1 MAEESTVEHSEI
13 PWYSKVFMCISN
25 RNRINPEKVELDDC
39 DFFIVEPRRTLRILR
54 PIQSGDEFYE
64 LKDDRPE
71 SINENFITRWTRR
84 PHSLNKCRC
93 SFRQSSIRLS
103 PERKIISAEINRI
116 RRSLREADKTGQN
129 IDELEKKISVN
140 LNCFNDPLTT
150 NVGRSQDDSNDIDHM
165 NKNKIVKELEN
176 YIDILLKEVLNDTM
190 KFISNA
196 DNTLDKSRKT
206 LDKKTEN
213 KLNDNDNISLKSP
226 LDISFAFLPDYQS
239 DKHDI
244 EEEEEEEKTANTS
257 EHQVYVNEA
266 FIGTVHDP
274 DCLDFDLRRP
284 LDDDKHI
291 DKVDCVDSGIN
302 SVETMEFPLDSG
314 VSLEQSLMEII
325 DAKFGPARL
334 SHGWDNLETQNN
346 IVNKD
351 DENISKIIEIKET
364 NDEIK
369 ENEDINLITSLSR
382 DNMECEEKIA
392 NEVMDI
398 DLKNIEKLDTPII
411 ENQFDKLR
419 LGLKNDSK
427 TSTMNDESVKK
438 INSVTVLCGKLT
450 LKLSK
455 KNNNTCEKSRR
466 CKKNI
471 KSKLDRQK
479 KRKNKGAE
487 MKDYR
492 ATWKG
497 CRNSN
502 SSPCDKELS
511 SSPVVFRRNQ
521 KPIIVFLHGFGSSAE
536 VFGHQLQ
543 YFSSLGYP
551 CIAPELLGHGMS
563 SAPNR
568 LQDYHFN
575 KLLNDIEAVLH
586 HYAFKPGRKCV
597 LVAHNYGCSFATAL
611 GCKYQNEIRQL
622 VLISGGG
629 PTPLAPPTTESMMQA
644 CFRVILSPLLVCGVR
659 RNILYSGRGQQ
670 HPYCGPEPDNQWPS
684 QMKYVLNGMIWPDGD
699 YTFHRKI
706 TTPTLLIYG
715 LRDNKVSLVQEC
727 QMERTVLKAFLEAIP
742 TAGHSPMTDAPEQV
756 NHMIHCFIDLW
767 KKKN

>member
-1 MAEESTVEHSEI
+1 MAREHLEI
-13 PWYSKVFMCISN
+13 PWYSKAFMCVLKN

-39 DFFIVEPRRTLRILR
+39 DFFIVEPRRTLRILK
-54 PIQSGDEFYE
+54 PIQSSDEFYE

-84 PHSLNKCRC
+84 PHSLEKCRC

-116 RRSLREADKTGQN
+116 RRSLREAGN
-129 IDELEKKISVN
+129 IGENINELEKKISIN
-140 LNCFNDPLTT
+140 LNRFNEPVST
-150 NVGRSQDDSNDIDHM
+150 NVGQSQDIERM
-165 NKNKIVKELEN
+165 NKNKIVKDLEN

-196 DNTLDKSRKT
+196 DDTLDKSRKT

-213 KLNDNDNISLKSP
+213 KLNDNMSLKSP

-239 DKHDI
+239 DKDDI
-244 EEEEEEEKTANTS
+244 EEEEEKTVNTS
-257 EHQVYVNEA
+257 GPRVYVNEA
-266 FIGTVHDP
+266 FIGSVNDP

-284 LDDDKHI
+284 LDDDKQL

-325 DAKFGPARL
+325 DAKFGPARNKL

-351 DENISKIIEIKET
+351 DENLSNNVEVKET

-369 ENEDINLITSLSR
+369 EDINLITSLNK
-382 DNMECEEKIA
+382 DNTECEGKIV

-398 DLKNIEKLDTPII
+398 DAKNIEELDVPII
-411 ENQFDKLR
+411 ESQFDKLKF
-419 LGLKNDSK
+419 GLKNDSK
-427 TSTMNDESVKK
+427 TSTLSDESVKK

-450 LKLSK
+450 LKFSK
-455 KNNNTCEKSRR
+455 KSNSTCENSSR
-466 CKKNI
+466 CKKNK

-479 KRKNKGAE
+479 KRKSKNAE
-487 MKDYR
+487 MKNYR

-497 CRNSN
+497 CRESN

-511 SSPVVFRRNQ
+511 SSPVVFRRNR

-551 CIAPELLGHGMS
+551 CIAPEMLGHGMS

-629 PTPLAPPTTESMMQA
+629 PTPLAPPTTESLMQT
-644 CFRVILSPLLVCGVR
+644 CFRVILSPFLVCGVR
-659 RNILYSGRGQQ
+659 RNVLYPARGRQ
-670 HPYCGPEPDNQWPS
+670 HPYCGSESDNQWPS

-699 YTFHRKI
+699 CTFHRKI

-715 LRDNKVSLVQEC
+715 LRDKKVSLVQEC

-767 KKKN
+767 KKKK